1 MKTTMKS
8 RRDRLTRTPVA
19 FTLVAACCG
28 WLTAQETP
36 AVRPPDPLPPIQYAP
51 TGTPDTKRDT
61 TGTPVAPVA
70 PAKSNKATGLI
81 GMEVRG
87 TDDKALGRI
96 HDIVFDLKSGRVA
109 YCILN
114 TGGGGL
120 FAADK
125 LHAVPLPAFQASL
138 DGMYLTLNVD
148 RANLKRAPG
157 LSADNWPSVVN
168 PAWGAEPFWQ
178 LSLTPGTYSTSLP
191 PIERDRSGEPP
202 PKHDQPTPQDEADPE
217 K

>member
-1 MKTTMKS
+1 
-8 RRDRLTRTPVA
+8 
-19 FTLVAACCG
+19 
-28 WLTAQETP
+28 
-36 AVRPPDPLPPIQYAP
+36 
-51 TGTPDTKRDT
+51 
-61 TGTPVAPVA
+61 
-70 PAKSNKATGLI
+70 
-81 GMEVRG
+81 MEVRG

-168 PAWGAEPFWQ
+168 PAWGAEPFWKQ
-178 LSLTPGTYSTSLP
+178 NLTPGTYSTSLP
-191 PIERDRSGEPP
+191 PIEGDRSAEQPP
-202 PKHDQPTPQDEADPE
+202 HRDQPTPQDEADPE